1 MITQIKT
8 FQAFQSSRV
17 TTILKLAR
25 INIKVLLLS
34 DSLFMNHPKKKDEF
48 NEGAAWNAEVFIFF
62 NGYKNTMQTNRNL
75 NIDAYEHMQYIV

>member
-34 DSLFMNHPKKKDEF
+34 DSLFMNHPKKKMNSMKEQHEMLKF
-48 NEGAAWNAEVFIFF
+48 LFSLTGIKIQCKQIE
-62 NGYKNTMQTNRNL
+62 T
-75 NIDAYEHMQYIV
+75 